1 MQRSFG
7 PAAIATKGEPLKV
20 SCCTRATYCFQ
31 LYGKTCRDQKPPRE
45 IPDPRDTPEWC
56 KYRAGI
62 ERDVSDDHELRALGL
77 LSKPRAELVA
87 MVKALPVEARG
98 RCTVNKRP
106 WKLPE
111 MNADMLRHAL
121 LRAHREAAHK
131 EDDPDA

>member
-45 IPDPRDTPEWC
+45 IPDTSNTPDWC
-56 KYRAGI
+56 KYRAQI
-62 ERDVSDDHELRALGL
+62 ERDVSDDHEMRALGL
-77 LSKPRAELVA
+77 LSKDRAELSRL
-87 MVKALPVEARG
+87 VKALPIEARG
-98 RCTVNKRP
+98 LCPINKRP

-111 MNADMLRHAL
+111 MNADMMRYAI
-121 LRAHREAAHK
+121 LRAHRAA
-131 EDDPDA
+131 ANGNA